1 MKKTNYFFLSA
12 VIVLFAFTYTGCKKS
27 SSTDTTTGGNPTP
40 MGDVGNTFMGSITG
54 MTNFS
59 ALIKSN
65 TNGVST
71 IGCTG
76 TITDPAMKTVVGLLN
91 SNSLMN
97 INPSTGVFTIDLKVK
112 FTDTGIVEYF
122 SKDGSGSTVSSYS
135 EVVGA
140 KYTCKSAEGL
150 TYTREVTAKSTID
163 DYPYNSMY
171 IKTTT
176 IKELSTFRGID
187 RIEYRTNHK
196 FGLVNITVYLQ
207 DGSSYS
213 FPIYSTK
220 LNQ

>member
-1 MKKTNYFFLSA
+1 MKKATYFFLSA
-12 VIVLFAFTYTGCKKS
+12 VIVLFSLITSGCKKS
-27 SSTDTTTGGNPTP
+27 STTETTGGNPTP

-59 ALIKSN
+59 AIIKSN

-71 IGCTG
+71 IGCAG

-97 INPSTGVFTIDLKVK
+97 INSSTGVFTVDLKAK
-112 FTDTGIVEYF
+112 FTDAGIVDYF
-122 SKDGSGSTVSSYS
+122 SSDGSGSVLSSFS

-140 KYTCKSAEGL
+140 KYTCKNAEGQ

>member
-59 ALIKSN
+59 AIIKSN

-97 INPSTGVFTIDLKVK
+97 INPLTGVFTVDLKAK
-112 FTDTGIVEYF
+112 FTDAGIVDYF
-122 SKDGSGSTVSSYS
+122 SSDGSGSTLSSFQ
-135 EVVGA
+135 
-140 KYTCKSAEGL
+140 
-150 TYTREVTAKSTID
+150 R
-163 DYPYNSMY
+163 
-171 IKTTT
+171 
-176 IKELSTFRGID
+176 
-187 RIEYRTNHK
+187 
-196 FGLVNITVYLQ
+196 
-207 DGSSYS
+207 SSRC
-213 FPIYSTK
+213 
-220 LNQ
+220 

>member
-1 MKKTNYFFLSA
+1 
-12 VIVLFAFTYTGCKKS
+12 
-27 SSTDTTTGGNPTP
+27 

-59 ALIKSN
+59 AIIKSN

-71 IGCTG
+71 IGCAG

-97 INPSTGVFTIDLKVK
+97 INPSTGVFTVDLKAK
-112 FTDTGIVEYF
+112 FTDAGIVDYF
-122 SKDGSGSTVSSYS
+122 SSDGSGSTLSSFS

-140 KYTCKSAEGL
+140 KYTCKNAEGQ